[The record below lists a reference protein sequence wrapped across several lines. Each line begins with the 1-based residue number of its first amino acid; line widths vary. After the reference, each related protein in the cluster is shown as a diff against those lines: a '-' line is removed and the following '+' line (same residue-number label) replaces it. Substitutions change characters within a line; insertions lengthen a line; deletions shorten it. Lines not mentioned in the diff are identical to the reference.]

1 MAVGIG
7 IMVIGVGVGRMV
19 IGVGVGRNATTVGV
33 GRGVVVGEEV
43 KLGAGVTVGISANST
58 WKRSSTNDFIS
69 AVLCPHAVNVMQIDI
84 STAVIEDFLK
94 QS

>member
-1 MAVGIG
+1 M
-7 IMVIGVGVGRMV
+7 
-19 IGVGVGRNATTVGV
+19 
-33 GRGVVVGEEV
+33 
-43 KLGAGVTVGISANST
+43 LGAGVTVGISANST